1 MKVGILGSGDVGK
14 TLAAGFLKHDHAVMI
29 GTRTPEKLAEWGRKN
44 ARGRVGG
51 FDEAAK
57 FAEFTVVTSRL
68 AESPKAFAA
77 ARILVS

>member
-14 TLAAGFLKHDHAVMI
+14 TLAAGFLKHGHAVII

-44 ARGRVGG
+44 PRGRVGG

-57 FAEFTVVTSRL
+57 FAELVVL
-68 AESPKAFAA
+68 AVKGTA
-77 ARILVS
+77 ARDALLAAGLPT